1 MEMDE
6 WWKRHSDTNIEMTD
20 DEKSDFEDITGRIP
34 LLLEQCMVNGEIDL
48 TADYLREIY
57 DKAAGF
63 ARRVR
68 DGKIK
73 TLSRWQWYI
82 RLIQTLR
89 TLLTYQVLQ
98 VRSGLHPSR
107 ECTKWI

>member
-6 WWKRHSDTNIEMTD
+6 WWKRHSDMDIEMTD

-34 LLLEQCMVNGEIDL
+34 LLLEKCMVNGENDL
-48 TADYLREIY
+48 TADYLRHIY

-68 DGKIK
+68 DRKMED
-73 TLSRWQWYI
+73 LSRWRWYI
-82 RLIQTLR
+82 RLIR
-89 TLLTYQVLQ
+89 RPGHY
-98 VRSGLHPSR
+98 
-107 ECTKWI
+107 